1 MSANP
6 AHLAHSAEAAEAAEA
21 LAVPTGAGGPAQH
34 NLAIRAGQ
42 VAIGVAFLLLWHL
55 VSGRLIDPFFIS
67 SPDAVAIKLWTWGVD
82 GTLWH
87 AFSYTFKAMI
97 IGFLIGSLAGFVTGF
112 VLGRSEILARLFDP
126 FITAIYC
133 MPKIA
138 LAPLLILWFGIGIE
152 SKVAM
157 SALIVFFLVFLNT
170 FAGVRDVNP
179 LYLQVT
185 SIMGATPMQQLR
197 HVVFPSAAAWVLT
210 GLKVSVPYALIGA
223 VVGELISSNRGIG
236 FLIGQASG
244 LFDTAG
250 VFAGLAVL
258 AVTGIVLNAGLKKLE
273 TRLLRWRTRS
283 G

>member
-1 MSANP
+1 MSTLTTNAP
-6 AHLAHSAEAAEAAEA
+6 GTTAEAAEA
-21 LAVPTGAGGPAQH
+21 LSLPIGAAGDARH
-34 NLAIRAGQ
+34 DLAIRAGQ
-42 VAIGVAFLLLWHL
+42 VAIGAAILAIWHL

-67 SPDAVAIKLWTWGVD
+67 SPAAVAFKLWNWSID

-87 AFSYTFKAMI
+87 AFTYTFKAMI
-97 IGFLIGSLAGFVTGF
+97 IGFLIGSFAGFVTGF
-112 VLGRSEILARLFDP
+112 VLGRSDILARLFDP

-170 FAGVRDVNP
+170 FSGVRDVNP

-185 SIMGATPMQQLR
+185 SIMGATPLQQLR

-258 AVTGIVLNAGLKKLE
+258 AATGIILTAGLKKLE
-273 TRLLRWRTRS
+273 SRLLRWRGQR
-283 G
+283 

>member
-1 MSANP
+1 MNP
-6 AHLAHSAEAAEAAEA
+6 RVSHAMGAESAEAVAPGDLGAERDH
-21 LAVPTGAGGPAQH
+21 G
-34 NLAIRAGQ
+34 LAIRFGQLGIGAALIAG
-42 VAIGVAFLLLWHL
+42 WHL
-55 VSGRLIDPFFIS
+55 VSGRLIDPFYIS
-67 SPDAVAIKLWTWGVD
+67 APDEVARKIWTWLAD
-82 GTLWH
+82 GTLWF
-87 AFSYTFKAMI
+87 AFTYTFKAMI
-97 IGFLIGSLAGFVTGF
+97 AGFVIGSLAGFATGF
-112 VLGRSEILARLFDP
+112 VLGRSDILARLFDP

-152 SKVAM
+152 SKIAM

-179 LYLQVT
+179 LFLQVV
-185 SIMGATPMQQLR
+185 SIMGASPWQKLR

-223 VVGELISSNRGIG
+223 VVGELISSNRGLG
-236 FLIGQASG
+236 FLIGQAAG

-258 AVTGIVLNAGLKKLE
+258 GSTGIILNAGLKRLE
-273 TRLLRWRTRS
+273 NRLLRWRAPR
-283 G
+283 

>member
-1 MSANP
+1 MSAPP
-6 AHLAHSAEAAEAAEA
+6 AGGPVAGAESAEA
-21 LAVPTGAGGPAQH
+21 LAVPATGGGA
-34 NLAIRAGQ
+34 NDLAIRAGQ
-42 VAIGVAFLLLWHL
+42 CGIGIALLLAWHFA
-55 VSGRLIDPFFIS
+55 SGRLIDPFYIS
-67 SPDAVAIKLWTWGVD
+67 APLAVASKLWTWAAD
-82 GTLWH
+82 GTLWL
-87 AFSYTFKAMI
+87 AFSYTFQAMI
-97 IGFLIGSLAGFVTGF
+97 LGFVVGSLAGFAVGF
-112 VLGRSEILARLFDP
+112 ALGRSDVLARLFDP
-126 FITAIYC
+126 YITAIYC

-157 SALIVFFLVFLNT
+157 AALIVFFLVFLNT
-170 FAGVRDVNP
+170 FSGVRDVNP

-185 SIMGATPMQQLR
+185 AIMGASPLQQLR

-273 TRLLRWRTRS
+273 NRLLRWRGQR
-283 G
+283 